1 MNGSF
6 LLTLGSGIALSILSL
21 AHVITYLLSRHPI
34 FLWSL
39 FSGLILASSV
49 LVGRK
54 IRGWSASTVLFTTL
68 GCLSAVAITNL
79 NQLQG
84 STGYLFVFLSGC
96 ISICAMILPGI
107 SGSFIL
113 VLLGMYSYVLTSL
126 KSFDLPVIIVFS
138 SGCLVGLLSFSK
150 LLSYLLDRY
159 EKPTLGVL
167 LGFMLGSLGKIWPW
181 KVCST
186 CNATMSKKLIAIN
199 QENASPFFYQSVTGH
214 DPYLVYA
221 ILLAVGGFVGVL
233 LLERLGERP
242 QKVN

>member
-1 MNGSF
+1 MNSSF

-126 KSFDLPVIIVFS
+126 KSFDLPVIIVFIRLFSWPLKFFEATILS
-138 SGCLVGLLSFSK
+138 S
-150 LLSYLLDRY
+150 RQ
-159 EKPTLGVL
+159 
-167 LGFMLGSLGKIWPW
+167 I
-181 KVCST
+181 
-186 CNATMSKKLIAIN
+186 
-199 QENASPFFYQSVTGH
+199 
-214 DPYLVYA
+214 
-221 ILLAVGGFVGVL
+221 
-233 LLERLGERP
+233 
-242 QKVN
+242 